1 MVELITLKLEENF
14 LEEVDSTVKRNGFSS
29 RTDFIRAAL
38 REKMEKI
45 KLKEDLAMIRANW
58 GKSKRK
64 TTDKEFHAVR
74 ERIFNEFAK
83 RLGVQI

>member
-1 MVELITLKLEENF
+1 MAELITLKLEANF
-14 LEEVDSTVKRNGFSS
+14 LEEVDSTVKKNGFSS

-45 KLKEDLAMIRANW
+45 KLREDLAAIRTNW

-64 TTDKEFHAVR
+64 TTDEEIHAVR
-74 ERIFNEFAK
+74 EKVFNEFAK
-83 RLGVQI
+83 KLGVQI

>member
-1 MVELITLKLEENF
+1 MAEMITLKLEENF

-45 KLKEDLAMIRANW
+45 KLKEDLAIIRANW

-64 TTDKEFHAVR
+64 TSNYKFCWC
-74 ERIFNEFAK
+74 F
-83 RLGVQI
+83 

>member
-1 MVELITLKLEENF
+1 MAELITLKLEENF
-14 LEEVDSTVKRNGFSS
+14 LEEVDSTVKKNGFSS

-45 KLKEDLAMIRANW
+45 KLKDDLAMIRANW

-64 TTDKEFHAVR
+64 TTDKEIHAVR
-74 ERIFNEFAK
+74 EKVFNEFAK
-83 RLGVQI
+83 KLGVEI